1 VKTLQFSRLLYPLS
15 LLLLFLLGCTPKA
28 PADTVVTPAP
38 TAAVTT
44 ITFLT
49 LGLDQQPYQAW
60 AAAFNAQHPT
70 LHVEVLDPTDFGP
83 AGPRTE
89 STTLLAM
96 LTQAAD
102 VVLFADVDAAT
113 LARSGLVHDVQPWLG
128 QDAGFEPEDFYPTL
142 LERYRDETGLWGLPL
157 TVAPLVLRVDQAAW
171 NAAGLATPEPA
182 WSSNEFVAAAQAL
195 TDPLTGRWGFVDGGG
210 YGGVTDF
217 LALNGA
223 RLVTHEAPAFLDAQA
238 VAALAW
244 YGDLARQH
252 RVMPSDAEVC
262 GTSSTCGGAAGMWID
277 ALGGRPPDEGTRVL
291 ALPQSSAR
299 GRYPANVS
307 TLYLSAR
314 ASHPDA
320 AWQWMSYLTRQLPPA
335 GRLPVRRSVFTSP
348 AYRENQTEAALATYA
363 HILDHLTP
371 APWRYPWATGA
382 LEWLTTEGL
391 ASLLQGMTTAQAVLD
406 EAQSRA
412 LAAQSAYA
420 GAAPAAPPEPLDPTP
435 PADQRATVTVFAGG
449 ISNNALKELAGVFEE
464 EHPDIHIRIK
474 GLPTRP
480 MGWEY
485 LMESSDVVPM
495 KPGRVCGVWD
505 SLFLNLGPL
514 IEADSG
520 FDANDFY
527 PSALAAFECQGQL
540 LALPHQVDVILL
552 AYNKR
557 LFDAAGLPYP
567 SPEWTWDDVLVAAQ
581 RLTRREAPQQWGL
594 ALPATMWYELPL
606 ILTAQK
612 VMPVSGEAGAP
623 SLLSHPDAAWAIE
636 WVRDLAL
643 VHEVM
648 PPLVRGDLGTQMDM
662 FHKGQVAMMLSGY
675 SGAIPDEFTNVA
687 LVELGVIALPVT
699 GHPATGYSIE
709 GWAISA
715 RTAHPQAA
723 WRWIEFLS
731 RQPGG
736 IRLLPAR
743 RSLHT
748 GFTFGVEQGPARD
761 EVRAVYRH
769 SLEHYADAWSMVQ
782 IDDPLDRF
790 VFYQAYAEAVLQGW
804 TTSRPAEDAL
814 RDAQAKFAA
823 YEGCL
828 ETSGE
833 HDAEARS
840 ESCAL
845 EAGLP
850 EWLVLLGFVE

>member
-1 VKTLQFSRLLYPLS
+1 MRRRHMLWA
-15 LLLLFLLGCTPKA
+15 LLLFLIGCTPKA
-28 PADTVVTPAP
+28 PADTVTTPEP

-89 STTLLAM
+89 ITALLAA
-96 LTQAAD
+96 LTHAAD

-113 LARSGLVHDVQPWLG
+113 LARSGLVRDLQPWLG
-128 QDAGFEPEDFYPTL
+128 QDTGFEPDDFYPTL

-157 TVAPLVLRVDQAAW
+157 AVAPLVLKVDQAAW
-171 NAAGLATPEPA
+171 NAAGLAVPEPA
-182 WSSNEFVAAAQAL
+182 WTWNEFVAAAQAL
-195 TDPLTGRWGFVDGGG
+195 TDPVTGRWGFIDGGG
-210 YGGVTDF
+210 YGGLTDF
-217 LALNGA
+217 VALNGA
-223 RLVTHEAPAFLDAQA
+223 RLVDRETPAFLDAQA
-238 VAALAW
+238 VAALTW
-244 YGDLARQH
+244 YADLAQQH
-252 RVMPSDAEVC
+252 WVMPPDAEVC
-262 GTSSTCGGAAGMWID
+262 GTSSTCWGAAGMWID

-299 GRYPANVS
+299 GRFPANVS
-307 TLYLSAR
+307 ALYLSAR

-320 AWQWMSYLTRQLPPA
+320 AWQWMSYLTRQLPPT
-335 GRLPVRRSVFTSP
+335 GRLPVRRSVFDSP
-348 AYRENQTEAALATYA
+348 AYRERRDEATLAIYA
-363 HILDHLTP
+363 HVLDYLTP

-391 ASLLQGMTTAQAVLD
+391 ASLLQGTTTAQAVLQ

-412 LAAQSAYA
+412 LAAQAANA
-420 GAAPAAPPEPLDPTP
+420 GAAPAPLPEPLDPTP
-435 PADQRATVTVFAGG
+435 AADQRATVVMWAFPSA
-449 ISNNALKELAGVFEE
+449 ALKELARVFEE
-464 EHPDIHIRIK
+464 ENPDIRIRFRQPPA
-474 GLPTRP
+474 GPSR
-480 MGWEY
+480 WEKIT
-485 LMESSDVVPM
+485 ESADVLTM
-495 KPGRVCGVWD
+495 IPGICGVWD
-505 SLFLNLGPL
+505 SLFLDLGPL
-514 IEADSG
+514 IEADSS
-520 FDANDFY
+520 FDASDFY

-540 LALPHQVDVILL
+540 SGLPHEVDVNVL

-581 RLTRREAPQQWGL
+581 RLTRGEAPQQWGL
-594 ALPATMWYELPL
+594 ALPSTMWYELPL

-612 VMPVSGEAGAP
+612 TMAVSEEAGAT
-623 SLLSHPDAAWAIE
+623 SLLSNPDAAWAIE

-648 PPLVRGDLGTQMDM
+648 PPLVRGDLGAQSDM

-675 SGAIPDEFTNVA
+675 ADAIPHQFTKRE

-699 GHPATGYSIE
+699 GDPATGYHMT

-723 WRWIEFLS
+723 WRWIEFLN
-731 RQPGG
+731 RQPGSN
-736 IRLLPAR
+736 RLLPAR

-748 GFTFGVEQGPARD
+748 GFTFGLEQGPARN
-761 EVRAVYRH
+761 EVLAAYRH
-769 SLEHYADAWSMVQ
+769 SLEHYKDAWGMVQ
-782 IDDPLDRF
+782 IDNPLAEHVLYQVF
-790 VFYQAYAEAVLQGW
+790 VEAVLQAW

-823 YEGCL
+823 YGACQ

-833 HDAEARS
+833 QDAVARS

-845 EAGLP
+845 EAGIP
-850 EWLVLLGFVE
+850 EWPVLWGFVE